1 VPVTSINSAD
11 DFINPPGPGLAERN
25 VEKLSAGTFIQTPKS
40 IETRGRSTH
49 AWAIL
54 RENALKTLVARSQ

>member
-25 VEKLSAGTFIQTPKS
+25 VEKLPAGTFILIPES
-40 IETRGRSTH
+40 VETRGRSAH

-54 RENALKTLVARSQ
+54 RENALNALVARSQ

>member
-1 VPVTSINSAD
+1 MPVTSINSAD

-25 VEKLSAGTFIQTPKS
+25 VEKLPAGTFIQTPES
-40 IETRGRSTH
+40 IETRGRSTN